1 MSDTRTP
8 PHPEGSRRS
17 ATSAPAQLPPQ
28 QNGDDPTQISDTQD
42 TVILHAQTM
51 MLRLEA
57 KWDAQINVLQTTGSL
72 DLLQLEEEIRVA
84 DESEIRINDPQ
95 ESQTSLHDVNKN
107 LANSHDIAETEIDR
121 RRTSERS
128 SHHLTTSIGQE
139 KNNHSDIRG
148 ELRLEELPTTV
159 LSAILVAAQ
168 SYPTGIVQDIPDEVE
183 IDQFITSLQHT
194 THLSLSQRMA
204 LVDLAYGTHA
214 ATQALPFFI
223 QGAISQQP
231 TVVITPPSIH
241 AAKRHTARMYHWA
254 TLAVLALFIGC
265 EIALI
270 MSQRTGPFGDEAIY
284 IFAGMRTIEG
294 YGLSDNYLTWFAG
307 SLLWPVVAASGYIVG
322 GLVGARLIALACTS
336 LAIFASAKASR
347 NLFGEPAQLW
357 TALALVVSGPVIYL
371 AHLAVYDQ
379 LALAGVAASF
389 WAVSRLGRKDE
400 RRWLLVAVFAFAIA
414 VIAKYPMILCL
425 TPLVGVVFALRRKRA
440 QADLFILLSASIA
453 LLLIYVLPLREQ
465 LVQFLLWRQENNPSF
480 GATTETV
487 RFSLVWYGGLAWLLA
502 SIAAVVLWVA
512 DKKKRL
518 LIIVLIGG
526 LLLWP
531 AYHFLIDNVVSEEKH
546 QVFGFLFG
554 YPLIG
559 ALFAG
564 LWLRPGVWRW
574 LRRSVVIVALLAM
587 AFAGIAQAMQM
598 DRGWPD
604 TRPAAQYLATHVRP
618 GQPILASDAAPYQM
632 TLYRNGNL
640 QSPWDIYDTYRVAHG
655 EYKGNLCSAVWFVD
669 EVGGISWPETV
680 SRQIQSCGTFKE
692 VYSSTSM
699 VTQLGH
705 SLQFVTYPVH
715 ITVWVN
721 TARL

>member
-1 MSDTRTP
+1 MTRLNG
-8 PHPEGSRRS
+8 E
-17 ATSAPAQLPPQ
+17 APDAIAQQ
-28 QNGDDPTQISDTQD
+28 ARKVVSQ
-42 TVILHAQTM
+42 
-51 MLRLEA
+51 LEA
-57 KWDAQINVLQTTGSL
+57 KWDAQINGLQTTGSL
-72 DLLQLEEEIRVA
+72 DLRQLEEEIRAA
-84 DESEIRINDPQ
+84 DGSEILVIDL
-95 ESQTSLHDVNKN
+95 EGSQTTPDSVNKN
-107 LANSHDIAETEIDR
+107 VVNSHNIGETETDKHR
-121 RRTSERS
+121 ASERS
-128 SHHLTTSIGQE
+128 SHHLAVSFDPEIS
-139 KNNHSDIRG
+139 NHSDIRG
-148 ELRLEELPTTV
+148 ELRLEELPTTL
-159 LSAILVAAQ
+159 LSAVLVAAQ
-168 SYPTGIVQDIPDEVE
+168 SYPAGIAQDIPDEVE
-183 IDQFITSLQHT
+183 IDQFITSLQNT
-194 THLSLSQRMA
+194 TQLSLSQRMA
-204 LVDLAYGTHA
+204 LVELAYGTHA

-231 TVVITPPSIH
+231 TVVLTSPTIQV
-241 AAKRHTARMYHWA
+241 AKRHSARLYLWA
-254 TLAVLALFIGC
+254 TIAVLILFIGF

-270 MSQRTGPFGDEAIY
+270 ISQRTGPFGDEAIY

-294 YGLSDNYLTWFAG
+294 HGLTDNYLTWFAG

-336 LAIFASAKASR
+336 LAIFASARAAR
-347 NLFGEPAQLW
+347 NLFSEPAQLW

-379 LALAGVAASF
+379 LALAGVAVSF
-389 WAVSRLGRKDE
+389 WAVSRLGRQDE
-400 RRWLLVAVFAFAIA
+400 RRWLLVAVLAFAIA

-453 LLLIYVLPLREQ
+453 LLLIYVLPLRDQ

-487 RFSLVWYGGLAWLLA
+487 HFSLLWYGALAWLLA
-502 SIAAVVLWVA
+502 GVAAVIMWVA
-512 DKKKRL
+512 DKNKRL

-531 AYHFLIDNVVSEEKH
+531 AYHFIIDNVVSEEKH

-559 ALFAG
+559 AMLAWI
-564 LWLRPGVWRW
+564 WLRPGVWRW
-574 LRRSVVIVALLAM
+574 LRRGVVIAALLAT
-587 AFAGIAQAMQM
+587 AYAGIAQAMQM

-655 EYKGNLCSAVWFVD
+655 EYKGSLCTADWFVD
-669 EVGGISWPETV
+669 EVGGISWSATV
-680 SRQIQSCGTFKE
+680 RQQIQACGTFKE
-692 VYSSTSM
+692 VFSSTSM

-705 SLQFVTYPVH
+705 SLDFVTYPVN